1 MKVDFW
7 QVSRD
12 PAERVV
18 ALIAQKVCGAGDRL
32 LVVSSDP
39 AQLSA
44 IGKTL
49 WETAPDAFLANGLS
63 EEPGAERQP
72 ILLSADCNAA
82 NGASHIIFAD
92 GEWRD
97 AGKGFD
103 RSFLLFGEATLDAAR
118 ACWRGLDGNEGLER
132 SFFRQDGGKWVK
144 VA

>member
-18 ALIAQKVCGAGDRL
+18 ALIAQKICGAGDRL

-39 AQLSA
+39 AQLAA

-63 EEPGAERQP
+63 QHPGAERQP

-97 AGKGFD
+97 AAKGFD
-103 RSFLLFGEATLDAAR
+103 RSFMLFGEATLDAAR

-132 SFFRQDGGKWVK
+132 SFFRQDGGKWIK